1 MTKEFEKAFIS
12 CCLKKPI
19 LVPTMLSGIKADM
32 FDNGEC
38 KIIWTIMSE
47 LSDKTHKVDVSLFPT
62 MIVGEL
68 AKKGLADYVSETTM
82 LSLLKMD
89 VNPKN
94 IATYSKPMRDRY
106 KRNALQ
112 QFTNEMSKCLK
123 ENCDFATIKKI
134 YQKLSIIDSNDD
146 ISQPQSLVEIIDNNI
161 STILDQDKTKTNIW
175 QSGMNKLDNYMRFMS
190 GNLYCIGGRPGSG
203 KCLSYKTLIIMNNNV
218 LKPISDI
225 RLGDEL
231 ASIDGQK
238 SIVTGFYPQGKKR
251 VWVVTFDNN
260 IKVECSGDHLWE
272 VDFNNYKRIMTTF
285 EILGEFILS
294 NNDILLPMVKNSSL
308 QNNIYFDKNPKITN
322 IEITYRYEEM
332 ICISVSHPSK
342 LYLLENCIPTH
353 NTTLARALIY
363 SMAYRMQY
371 KILFFSLEMGK
382 EEIEIG
388 FTCSRHSISFS
399 EYIKKTDDEQIA
411 YKNDFRQHLIDK
423 NIDITIDDETMDCDA
438 IINHIIRINDEKGL
452 DIIFVDYLQ
461 LIMVNGMRL
470 EEGANE
476 NLLIT
481 VIMRKLKACAKHI
494 RKPIVVL
501 SQLSRKVEERE
512 NKIPL
517 LSDLRSSGSIEQDCT
532 GIMFVYRD
540 EYYKGTRT
548 PEAKKGKI
556 DLIIGKNRW
565 GKVGSLEF
573 NFKGEYGQVYE

>member
-12 CCLKKPI
+12 CCLKKPT

-68 AKKGLADYVSETTM
+68 TKKGLADYVSETTM

-203 KCLSYKTLIIMNNNV
+203 K
-218 LKPISDI
+218 
-225 RLGDEL
+225 
-231 ASIDGQK
+231 
-238 SIVTGFYPQGKKR
+238 
-251 VWVVTFDNN
+251 
-260 IKVECSGDHLWE
+260 
-272 VDFNNYKRIMTTF
+272 
-285 EILGEFILS
+285 
-294 NNDILLPMVKNSSL
+294 
-308 QNNIYFDKNPKITN
+308 
-322 IEITYRYEEM
+322 
-332 ICISVSHPSK
+332 
-342 LYLLENCIPTH
+342 
-353 NTTLARALIY
+353 TTLARALIY

-399 EYIKKTDDEQIA
+399 EYIKKTDDEKIA
-411 YKNDFRQHLIDK
+411 YKNDFRQHLVSK

-452 DIIFVDYLQ
+452 DIVFIDYLQ
-461 LIMVNGMRL
+461 LMGINGMRL
-470 EEGANE
+470 EEGASE
-476 NLLIT
+476 NILIT
-481 VIMRKLKACAKHI
+481 VIMKKLKACAKHI

-532 GIMFVYRD
+532 GIIFVYRD
-540 EYYKGTRT
+540 EYYKGNRT